1 MCGICGVVGFDD
13 GLSLVRRMNRAM
25 IHRGPDSEGF
35 LDYGNIAMGVRRLR
49 IIDLNTGDQPIY
61 NEDGTVAIIFNGEI
75 YNFQELCHELKDH
88 GHIFKTRTDTETI
101 VHAYEQ
107 WGPDCLSHLRGM
119 FAFAIWDSRLQSQDG
134 KLCKGN
140 RQIFLARDRLGIKP
154 LYIWQDGYK
163 LMFASEVRA
172 LLASRE
178 IQKRLS
184 ADGLYT
190 YLALGSVQEPL
201 TLIEGVTSLPPA
213 SWMHVV
219 FKDGKLE
226 IKQER
231 YWYPP
236 PSMSGHHEQEEVKA
250 WLADAVSSHL
260 MSDVPLGAFLS
271 GGLDSGAI
279 VALGSQA
286 LRKPMCTFNL
296 AFDNWLADERRL
308 ARLTAERWQTDHQCR
323 IITHEEILTDIPK
336 AIANMDQPTVDGINS
351 WYVSREARRSG
362 LTVALSGVGGD
373 ELFAGYPSFRQVP
386 HLKRLPHLGRWLKI
400 LPGWDNGWGWL
411 PGSPDSRR
419 KLLAFLS
426 DEMPINHP
434 YFAIRGL
441 FTQPQIKNLLKPAV
455 NEQLEVKDNPLK
467 WWWNEVCSQVKLA
480 SQYDAIGEV
489 SWLEI
494 SQYMRSTLLRDTD
507 MMSMAHSLEVR
518 IPFVDHPLVERILSI
533 SGKEKLGRGQPKAL
547 LVGAL
552 RNLLPPE
559 VISSPKRTFTF
570 PFEIWLRN
578 GLSQKIR
585 EYFQDLSQGLVSWV
599 NPVAVDGIW
608 QDFEH
613 GRTNWARPWALY
625 ILDSWIQQN
634 L

>member
-1 MCGICGVVGFDD
+1 MCGICGAIGFDKAQD
-13 GLSLVRRMNRAM
+13 LVGRMNQAM
-25 IHRGPDSEGF
+25 IHRGPDSDGI
-35 LDYGNIAMGVRRLR
+35 LADGPIALGIRRLR
-49 IIDLNTGDQPIY
+49 IIDLSTGDQPIY
-61 NEDGTVAIIFNGEI
+61 NEDHTIGIVFNGEV
-75 YNFQELCHELKDH
+75 YNFQKLYQELNPL
-88 GHIFKTRTDTETI
+88 GHRFTTRTDTEVI
-101 VHAYEQ
+101 IHAYEE
-107 WGPDCLSHLRGM
+107 WGTECLSHLRGM

-134 KLCKGN
+134 KLGKGN
-140 RQIFLARDRLGIKP
+140 RRIFLARDRLGIKP

-201 TLIEGVTSLPPA
+201 TMIEGVTSLPPG

-219 FKDGKLE
+219 FKDGKVE

-236 PSMSGHHEQEEVKA
+236 PSMSGHHEHEEVKA
-250 WLADAVSSHL
+250 WLADSVSSHL
-260 MSDVPLGAFLS
+260 ISDVPLGVFLS
-271 GGLDSGAI
+271 GGLDSGSI
-279 VALGSQA
+279 VAIGGQL
-286 LRKPMCTFNL
+286 LKKPIRTFTL
-296 AFDNWLADERRL
+296 AFDNWPDDERQLAELTAKHCEADHRCRVISQQEVLADIPL
-308 ARLTAERWQTDHQCR
+308 A
-323 IITHEEILTDIPK
+323 IGS
-336 AIANMDQPTVDGINS
+336 MDQPTVDGVNT
-351 WYVSREARRSG
+351 WFVSREARRSG

-373 ELFAGYPSFRQVP
+373 ELFAGYPSFHQVP
-386 HLKRLPHLGRWLKI
+386 YLKRLPHLGQWLKI
-400 LPGWDNGWGWL
+400 LPGWHNGWVWL

-467 WWWNEVCSQVKLA
+467 WWWNEVCSQVKVA

-518 IPFVDHPLVERILSI
+518 VPFVDHLLIEKILPI
-533 SGKEKLGRGQPKAL
+533 SGKYKLKRGRQKPM
-547 LVGAL
+547 LVDAMNGM
-552 RNLLPPE
+552 LPAE
-559 VISSPKRTFTF
+559 VTIGTKRTFTL
-570 PFEIWLRN
+570 PFEIWLRTV
-578 GLSQKIR
+578 LSQEVAQCLHILSD
-585 EYFQDLSQGLVSWV
+585 DLRSWIDPGSCIQV
-599 NPVAVDGIW
+599 WKNFKNGN
-608 QDFEH
+608 
-613 GRTNWARPWALY
+613 TNWARPWALY
-625 ILDSWIQQN
+625 ILDAWVKKN